1 MRILLDA
8 FGGDNTPLEAIKGA
22 VKYVEEGGECEISL
36 VGKKD
41 EIDRIFAEN
50 DFSKKNI
57 TVTPASEVITCEE
70 SPTEAVRKK
79 PDSSMCVGLKAL
91 RQKEAEAFVSA
102 GSTGALLTGSVL
114 KVGRIKGAS
123 RPALATLLPTV
134 KGGKVLFMDCG
145 ANADCKPIN
154 LVHFAI
160 MADAYLRTVSGIKSP
175 KIALLSNGTE
185 DKKGNELIHEVFPV
199 LKNLKSINFVG
210 NVEGRDILEGEVD
223 AVIADGFS
231 GNVAIKSLEGAISA
245 MLSVLKQNIKSSLKA
260 KIGYKFF
267 MQKAFRKTKD
277 VLDYNKAGG
286 AVFLGIDGVLM
297 KCHGSSKETSFK
309 NALFQAETA
318 IKADVNGEISKN
330 LTAEEVTAIEF

>member
-1 MRILLDA
+1 MKILLDA
-8 FGGDNTPLEAIKGA
+8 FGGDNAPLEAIKGA
-22 VKYVEEGGECEISL
+22 VKYVEEGGKCEVAL
-36 VGKKD
+36 VGKVS
-41 EIDRIFAEN
+41 EIEKIFSEHG
-50 DFSKKNI
+50 FSKKNV
-57 TVTPASEVITCEE
+57 TVMNATEVITCEE

-145 ANADCKPIN
+145 ANADCKPVN
-154 LVHFAI
+154 LVHFAV
-160 MADAYLRTVSGIKSP
+160 MADAYLRTVSGIKNP

-185 DKKGNELIHEVFPV
+185 DKKGNELNHEVFPA
-199 LKNLKSINFVG
+199 LKNLSFINFVG
-210 NVEGRDILEGEVD
+210 NAEGRDILSGDVD

-245 MLSVLKQNIKSSLKA
+245 MLHVLKENIMASAKA

-267 MQKAFRKTKD
+267 MQDAFRKTKD

-286 AVFLGIDGVLM
+286 AVFLGIDGVVV
-297 KCHGSSKETSFK
+297 KCHGSSKEISFK
-309 NALFQAETA
+309 NALFQAEKA
-318 IKADVNGEISKN
+318 IETNVNDEISKT
-330 LTAEEVTAIEF
+330 LTLEEVAALEF

>member
-1 MRILLDA
+1 MKILFDA
-8 FGGDNTPLEAIKGA
+8 FGGDNAPIEAIKGA
-22 VKYVEEGGECEISL
+22 VKYVEEGGECEVAL
-36 VGKKD
+36 VGKPE
-41 EIDRIFAEN
+41 EIEKIFNEN
-50 DFSKKNI
+50 GFSKKNI
-57 TVTPASEVITCEE
+57 TVISASEVITCEE

-79 PDSSMCVGLKAL
+79 TDSSMCVGLKAL
-91 RQKEAEAFVSA
+91 REKVGEAFVSA

-114 KVGRIKGAS
+114 KVGRVKGAS

-145 ANADCKPIN
+145 ANADCKPVN
-154 LVHFAI
+154 LLHFAV
-160 MADAYLRTVSGIKSP
+160 MADAYLRVVLGIEKP

-185 DKKGNELIHEVFPV
+185 DKKGNELNHEVFPV
-199 LKNLKSINFVG
+199 LKKIDSINFVG

-245 MLSVLKQNIKSSLKA
+245 LLSVLKENISASLKA

-267 MQKAFRKTKD
+267 MQNAFRKTKD

-286 AVFLGIDGVLM
+286 AVFLGIDGVVV
-297 KCHGSSKETSFK
+297 KCHGSSKEVSFK
-309 NALFQAETA
+309 NALFQAEAA
-318 IKADVNGEISKN
+318 IKADVNGEISKS
-330 LTAEEVTAIEF
+330 LTAEKIASIEF